1 MSFPDEGKSIPATFT
16 GDSDVFDL
24 PDAFLQSPTT
34 TERVVDTQSGF
45 LVVIKRQNERVS
57 VSVKRRLGTPPSSS
71 VLLTPD
77 ESLKLS
83 RILATS
89 LTAEEFQRER
99 MPRAEMRRRIF
110 SRPGE
115 EISELDITGE
125 HDIVPPGEG
134 YGNAGRGSG
143 IADVRGGLAERPAS
157 GRGGEGI
164 DGDEPDWTTL
174 EQEALAGVAAA
185 RARRGR
191 RKFFGIANFSPRMI
205 VVSGAVA
212 LALAAAG
219 ISAGLL
225 LSHIF
230 NPASDPETVIVPN
243 PLTPAKIDR
252 FARVYVADLL
262 DFNPDTYKVSQIQ
275 AMSHMSQEL
284 LESYWKETG
293 FPLTKAQLKS
303 LPQTSTVLIME
314 IQQKPIDLESA
325 QVDIYAEMGQAG
337 SKVTTPIHLKLK
349 LGSTADGTIRVI
361 EQKDITAS
369 APSPTPATPSA
380 ATSAA
385 PTTAS
390 EPIAVPGSP

>member
-1 MSFPDEGKSIPATFT
+1 MSFPDEGKSIPTTFT

-99 MPRAEMRRRIF
+99 LPRTEMRRRMF

-115 EISELDITGE
+115 EISEPDITGE
-125 HDIVPPGEG
+125 HDIITPSGEG
-134 YGNAGRGSG
+134 
-143 IADVRGGLAERPAS
+143 RGGLTDRPLSA
-157 GRGGEGI
+157 RGADTM
-164 DGDEPDWTTL
+164 DGSEPDWTTL

-191 RKFFGIANFSPRMI
+191 RKFFGIAKISPRMI

-225 LSHIF
+225 LSNIF

-243 PLTPAKIDR
+243 PLTPTKIDR
-252 FARVYVADLL
+252 FARDYIADLL
-262 DFNPDTYKVSQIQ
+262 DFNPGTYKISQIQ
-275 AMSHMSQEL
+275 AMSHMSQDL

-303 LPQTSTVLIME
+303 LPQNSTVMITD
-314 IQQKPIDLESA
+314 IQQKPIDAETA
-325 QVDIYAEMGQAG
+325 QVDIYAQLVQAA
-337 SKVTTPIHLKLK
+337 SKVTAPVHLKLK
-349 LGSTADGTIRVI
+349 LGITANGNIRVM
-361 EQKDITAS
+361 EQQDITS
-369 APSPTPATPSA
+369 TAPSPA
-380 ATSAA
+380 
-385 PTTAS
+385 AS
-390 EPIAVPGSP
+390 EPVTAPAAAPDPPATAQ